1 MARVLVIEPDT
12 TPREAIRAVLA
23 EQGGHT
29 VQAVAG
35 GQQAVEQLVTGL
47 RPQVV
52 LVSGTLGGFYSASC
66 LLELAYRRMLRG
78 HSWVVLSA
86 TTRTMLDRRLGRWCR
101 LLGVPIVQLPCD
113 NDALLDMVDLAA
125 RGLHIAHTDEHVADE
140 HVAEL
145 Y

>member
-12 TPREAIRAVLA
+12 SLREAIRAVLA
-23 EQGGHT
+23 EQGGHA

-35 GQQAVEQLVTGL
+35 GQQAAEQLVTRL
-47 RPQVV
+47 QPQVV
-52 LVSGTLGGFYSASC
+52 LVNGILDGFYSATC

-101 LLGVPIVQLPCD
+101 LLAVPIVQLPCD
-113 NDALLDMVDLAA
+113 NAALLDVVDLAA
-125 RGLHIAHTDEHVADE
+125 RSLHTAYTFEHVADA

-145 Y
+145 P